1 MLTVKVNGVERT
13 YREGDT
19 FETIVSDFQSENGNH
34 IVLVIE
40 DGKIRELSKTPKGNG
55 VEISFLTRRDKI
67 GYNTYVR
74 SATMLLVKAIKDV
87 VGDFHEAKV
96 KMEFTLGAGYF
107 CSAKGDFT
115 INDSLVEA
123 VRKRMQELVD
133 ADLPITKQNYHMDQ
147 ARQIFTAQGM
157 RDKDNLFWYRRS
169 SHVNLYCLD
178 GYYDYNYGYMVPST
192 GYIRLFDVKNYR
204 DGLLLILP
212 TMEEPDRIPEVAP
225 REKLFDTLME
235 STQWAEDIGVNT
247 VGDLNRAICEQR
259 LQDVILMQE
268 ALQER
273 KIAEIAGQIAARN
286 DVKFVM
292 IAGPSSSGKTS
303 FSHRLSVQLRTHG
316 LNPHPIAVDDYFV
329 DREKTPLDK
338 DGKYNFECLEAIDVE
353 QFNRDM
359 CDLLE
364 GKTVEMPHFNFK
376 LGKREY
382 HGDFKTL
389 DKDDIL
395 VIEGIHCLND
405 RMSHA
410 LPRES
415 KFKIYISA
423 LTCLNVDE
431 HNRIPTTDGRL
442 LRRMVRDART
452 RGTAARGTLAMWSS
466 VRRGEEENIFPY
478 QESADAMFNSA
489 TLYELAMLKIY
500 AEPLL
505 FGIREEDPEY
515 FEAKRLLKFLGY
527 FLGVS
532 AEGLPTNSIVRE
544 FVGGSCF
551 KV

>member
-1 MLTVKVNGVERT
+1 MLTVKVNGEERT
-13 YREGDT
+13 YQEGTT
-19 FETIVSDFQSENGNH
+19 FETIVNEFQNEDCKN

-40 DGKIRELSKTPKGNG
+40 DGKIRELARTPKQDG
-55 VEISFLTRRDKI
+55 VQISFLTRRDKI

-87 VGDFHEAKV
+87 VGDFHKAKV
-96 KMEFTLGAGYF
+96 KIEFSLGSGYF
-107 CSAKGDFT
+107 CTAKGDFT
-115 INDSLVEA
+115 IDEA
-123 VRKRMQELVD
+123 FTAAIRNRMQELVD
-133 ADLPITKQNYHMDQ
+133 ADLPITKRNYHMDQ
-147 ARQIFTAQGM
+147 ARQIFAAQGM
-157 RDKDNLFWYRRS
+157 EDKDNLFWYRRS
-169 SHVNLYCLD
+169 SHVNLYCLE

-192 GYIRLFDVKNYR
+192 GYISLFDVKCYR

-212 TMEEPDRIPEVAP
+212 TMEEPDQLLESLP

-235 STQWAEDIGVNT
+235 STRWAEDIGVNT

-273 KIAEIAGQIAARN
+273 KIAEIAAQIASRD

-329 DREKTPLDK
+329 NREDTPLDEN
-338 DGKYNFECLEAIDVE
+338 GNYNFECLEAIDVE

-376 LGKREY
+376 IGKREY
-382 HGDFKTL
+382 HGNRKTL
-389 DKDDIL
+389 KKDDIL

-405 RMSHA
+405 KMSHA

-442 LRRMVRDART
+442 LRRMVRDSRT
-452 RGTAARGTLAMWSS
+452 RGTSAKGTLAMWSS

-500 AEPLL
+500 IEPLL

-527 FLGVS
+527 FLGIS